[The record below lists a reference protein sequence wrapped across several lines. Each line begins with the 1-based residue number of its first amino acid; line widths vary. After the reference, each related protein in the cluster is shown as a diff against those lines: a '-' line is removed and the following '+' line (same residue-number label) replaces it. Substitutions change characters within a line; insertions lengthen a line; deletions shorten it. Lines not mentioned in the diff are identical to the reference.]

1 MIVDLELIMTKM
13 CLYQPRPMS
22 GFVSSETAMSHAIA
36 KFFGESTYSRF
47 AEVCRQRAA
56 TAAVVLSILFLAVI
70 VMTL

>member
-1 MIVDLELIMTKM
+1 
-13 CLYQPRPMS
+13 MS

-56 TAAVVLSILFLAVI
+56 MAAVALSILFLAVLVI
-70 VMTL
+70 TL